1 MKKKTD
7 VVIIGGGCIGAAT
20 AYELAKRGVRDVV
33 LVERG
38 TLSCGA
44 TGRCAGGA
52 RQQWSEPANVRLA
65 KASIEMFKRFEDEM
79 GRDIGLVNGGYL
91 LCAHSPEEAERF
103 RKNVKMQ
110 RENGA
115 DVRIVDPHEIHEIA
129 PYLNTD
135 GMALGAYCPDD
146 LHADPFL
153 AVQGWAENAM
163 RLGVDVELYT
173 EVTGFKK
180 KGNRVTT
187 VATSRGDIECK
198 TVVNAAG
205 PWSQDVGRMLGIELG
220 TFPERHQIAVSEP
233 VKRMLWPLV
242 VDFYV
247 SIYFRQAAHGS
258 FLFGHSDPNEKPSYN
273 IRGTWRFLE
282 EISKKLTT
290 LMPALKNINI
300 VRQWAGLYDM
310 SPDAQPIMGKVSD
323 GAENFLV
330 AIGYSG
336 HGFMLAPMTGLLMAE
351 LIIHGETRTQPIDAL
366 SIKRFEGGKKGVE
379 KNVV

>member
-20 AYELAKRGVRDVV
+20 AYELAKAGLKDVV
-33 LVERG
+33 LVERD

-91 LCAHSPEEAERF
+91 LCAHTPEEAERF
-103 RKNVKMQ
+103 KKNVKMQ
-110 RENGA
+110 RENGV
-115 DVRIVDPHEIHEIA
+115 DVRIVDPKEIREIT
-129 PYLNTD
+129 PCINTD
-135 GMALGAYCPDD
+135 GMILGAYCPDD
-146 LHADPFL
+146 LHVDPFL
-153 AVQGWAENAM
+153 AVQGWAENAI
-163 RLGVDVELYT
+163 RLGVDVELHT

-180 KGNRVTT
+180 KGNRVSAVITN
-187 VATSRGDIECK
+187 RGDVECK

-220 TFPERHQIAVSEP
+220 TYPERHQICVTEP
-233 VKRMLWPLV
+233 VKRMLWPLI

-247 SIYFRQAAHGS
+247 SIYFRQSAHGS
-258 FLFGHSDPNEKPSYN
+258 FVFGHSDPNEKPSYN
-273 IRGTWRFLE
+273 IRGSWQFLQH
-282 EISKKLTT
+282 ISKKLTT
-290 LMPALKNINI
+290 LIPSLKDICI

-310 SPDAQPIMGKVSD
+310 SPDAQPILGRVSD
-323 GAENFLV
+323 EAENFLV

-336 HGFMLAPMTGLLMAE
+336 HGFMLAPMSGLLMAE
-351 LIIHGETRTQPIDAL
+351 LIVYGEARTQPIDAL
-366 SIKRFEGGKKGVE
+366 SIKRFAGGKKHKE
-379 KNVV
+379 HNVV